1 MNADHL
7 PEKWLQE
14 TAASFDYP
22 PVPDVSGRV
31 RQRLAEP
38 RPAATTGRHR
48 LAWVAV
54 FVLLLLAS
62 LLAVPQVRAALGE
75 ILRIGAMTIFV
86 DDPAAGP
93 PVMSAPTATPTAT
106 QITRPA
112 VPSPTPTPAVLPVTP
127 VSLAAAREMV
137 DAPLRLPAYPDDLGA
152 PDGVYVDRRERP
164 GVVVFVWDRPERPQ
178 EPRLSLYQIH
188 QANFGSKQTRQVA
201 ETRVNGRPALWIEG
215 PHLFQLATG
224 SFRPWQFVPG
234 RVLLWS
240 EGGVTYRLEG
250 APTMEEAVRIAES
263 LTEE

>member
-1 MNADHL
+1 MSHHAL

-22 PVPDVSGRV
+22 PTPDVSRRV

-38 RPAATTGRHR
+38 RPVAATGRRR

-54 FVLLLLAS
+54 LVLLLLAS

-86 DDPAAGP
+86 EEPVAGP
-93 PVMSAPTATPTAT
+93 PVTPAPTTTPTAT
-106 QITRPA
+106 QIARTAAP
-112 VPSPTPTPAVLPVTP
+112 PPTSTPAVLPVTP

-164 GVVVFVWDRPERPQ
+164 GVVVFVWDQPDRPQ
-178 EPRLSLYQIH
+178 ERRLSLYQIH
-188 QANFGSKQTRQVA
+188 QANFGSKQTRQVD
-201 ETRVNGRPALWIEG
+201 ETQVNGRPALWIDG

-224 SFRPWQFVPG
+224 SIQPWQFVPG

-240 EGGVTYRLEG
+240 EGGITYRLEG